1 MATLS
6 LINPKGSITTSNE
19 AQLNFK
25 GAITDLISTKH

>member
-1 MATLS
+1 MAKLS

-25 GAITDLISTKH
+25 GAMIDFISTKN